1 MWQTADLAT
10 NNGSQTT
17 VEKYLQ
23 SMMRVMATSKL
34 CPWENFQERGHNK
47 AYLQISKKLSL
58 LPQTDCK
65 RISKGRTLLQKE
77 GSKGRCEIQE
87 KNEKQKKMCKR
98 VDKIMVKLRRQMS
111 PVGVTKKERGTFNSL
126 YVGRECM
133 TEVKYIHRSP

>member
-1 MWQTADLAT
+1 MADSRPR
-10 NNGSQTT
+10 NQQWEPDDSGKISSKYDESNG
-17 VEKYLQ
+17 
-23 SMMRVMATSKL
+23 
-34 CPWENFQERGHNK
+34 H
-47 AYLQISKKLSL
+47 LQIVSLGKLSRKRTQQSLFTDKQKLSL

-98 VDKIMVKLRRQMS
+98 VDKIMMKLRRQMS